1 MLKLLLI
8 DDEEGIRKILGMSLR
23 SDGYEVVT
31 AEDGRQGLDLFREGR
46 FPIVLTDLK
55 MPELD
60 GIEVLKRIKEIEPS
74 AEVIIITGHGN
85 MEAAVQSLYLGASNF
100 VTKPV
105 NDQILSAAL
114 KKAEQRLE
122 MNRMLRDCT
131 QNLEAMVKEVA
142 EEIRRRYEFESKLI
156 QRWIEGIIA
165 TDNEGNIVVFNPTAE
180 KIFGY
185 SQDEAKS
192 TKKANDIYPEK
203 IIQKIADVFSGKKGR
218 GDDIFTEEHTSVM
231 GKNGEPVPVRISSAI
246 LYEADKPIGSVGFFQ
261 ALREIKDLRK
271 EFLPEDDQAA

>member
-1 MLKLLLI
+1 
-8 DDEEGIRKILGMSLR
+8 MSLR

-261 ALREIKDLRK
+261 DLREIKELRE
-271 EFLPEDDQAA
+271 EFLPEHA